1 MPSKPSPLA
10 PKPLASEFD
19 AADPARWR
27 ALVEKGL
34 KGKPFEELISTTAD
48 GIGIKPLYT
57 ADDAGPVLKARPAPS
72 DDPDRP
78 WDARAS
84 VEHPVPARAGE
95 QVMGDL
101 TGGAQSVLLRL
112 DPTAADGIAVA
123 SQDDLARVLNG
134 VLLDLAPVAL
144 DAGWVGPDAANWLA
158 VLAKGAP
165 NAPLAFHMDPIS
177 AFAETGAS
185 PGPVEAHVNA
195 AAQAGA
201 RHAGAYP
208 RATAFLASGR
218 AAHEAGGSESQEL
231 GLMAA
236 SAAAYLR
243 ALVDDGGL
251 SPADAFGR
259 VVLGLSANKDV
270 FTTVAKL
277 RAARAIWAR
286 MADLAGVEAP
296 AKIEACSSRR
306 MLARRDPWTNLL
318 RLSAAGFGAGVGGAD
333 AVILEPFT
341 RPLGLPSELARRQA
355 RNIQLV
361 LMEEAGIG
369 RVADPAGGSWLF
381 EQLSDDL
388 ARAGWTEFQKLEA
401 EGGVIEALRKGR
413 FQAEVFAAR
422 DARRAAIAEK
432 RSPILGVTVFPP
444 AHAGAVAVETVDRT
458 RFARAVDLRQP
469 GADSR
474 CEPLTPIRW
483 SAPFEEAQA

>member
-1 MPSKPSPLA
+1 MSSKPAPLA
-10 PKPLASEFD
+10 AEFD

-27 ALVEKGL
+27 ALAEKGL
-34 KGKPFEELISTTAD
+34 KGRPFEDLVTATAD
-48 GIGIKPLYT
+48 GVAIKPLYT
-57 ADDAGPVLKARPAPS
+57 AADAGPLLKARPAPS
-72 DDPDRP
+72 EDADRP

-84 VEHPVPARAGE
+84 IEHPDPARAGA
-95 QVMGDL
+95 QVLDDL
-101 TGGAQSVLLRL
+101 NGGAQSVLLRL
-112 DPTAADGIAVA
+112 DPGAADGIAAA
-123 SQDDLARVLNG
+123 SQDDLARVLDG

-144 DAGWVGPDAANWLA
+144 EAGWIGPDAANWLA

-185 PGPVEAHVNA
+185 PGPIEAQVNA

-218 AAHEAGGSESQEL
+218 VAHEAGGSEGQEL

-251 SPADAFGR
+251 SVADAFGR

-296 AKIEACSSRR
+296 ANIEARSSRR
-306 MLARRDPWTNLL
+306 MLAKRDPWTNLL
-318 RLSAAGFGAGVGGAD
+318 RLTAAGFGAGIGGAD

-355 RNIQLV
+355 RNTQLV
-361 LMEEAGIG
+361 LMEEAGLG

-401 EGGVIEALRKGR
+401 EGGAIEALRRGR
-413 FQAEVFAAR
+413 FQAEVAAAR

-432 RSPILGVTVFPP
+432 RTPILGVTVFPP
-444 AHAGAVAVETVDRT
+444 AHADVVAVETADRT
-458 RFARAVDLRQP
+458 RFAKPFDVQQS